1 MDREAHFV
9 RPLAENGILYFL
21 RITQLEDRFGGA
33 HGAGLAYR
41 EVKLLGEIVDR
52 NLVGLANRGRKLI
65 GDISPL
71 SIRLGEHQRSTYGVL
86 HLIEGLGVSGL
97 FVQNLDDM
105 E

>member
-1 MDREAHFV
+1 MDREAQLV

-21 RITQLEDRFGGA
+21 RVPQLQDGFGGA
-33 HGAGLAYR
+33 RGAGLAYR
-41 EVKLLGEIVDR
+41 EVKLLGEIVDG
-52 NLVGLANRGRKLI
+52 NLVGLANRGRKLV

-71 SIRLGEHQRSTYGVL
+71 SIRLGEHQRGTYGVL
-86 HLIEGLGVSGL
+86 HLIEGLGVSCL